1 VMMPTA
7 PLLSTMMYSNV
18 AMIHPVLPILRAMC
32 PLPGWASS
40 GASG

>member
-18 AMIHPVLPILRAMC
+18 AMDPPRLAICGQCAAA
-32 PLPGWASS
+32 GWASS
-40 GASG
+40 GA